1 LAKGQCI
8 RRKGLRGPRAGLLIA
23 CTLHTV
29 LLERTTREAAP
40 MRIGILMNLAPRK
53 LGSFEG
59 WIVALAREAH
69 RRGHALDVYG
79 RTPAHPTF
87 LAQLK
92 ELGAGWFDVKELE
105 EALIPG
111 IARLSRYDVLHVNM
125 YVPRSRIAL
134 MAYAAYPA
142 RVVFVDHTSGP
153 VPSTAPRERPLAA
166 LLKRAAD
173 AVTMVRVDS
182 IAGVS
187 DYVRERNMKRWRLP
201 PERVRTIYNGVDT
214 RRFLSKE
221 EFFSTSPQPVAVAPE
236 RVQLTTVAYL
246 IKEKGVD
253 SLVRAIAR
261 MEHGARVHLRVVGD
275 GPELP
280 RLKALAESLGL
291 GERVEFA
298 GLRDDVH
305 ALLGKTDI
313 FVHPAIWAEAFGLTI
328 AEAMSNGCAVV
339 ASRIGGIPEL
349 IAHGQTGLLFE
360 PGNVADLAQ
369 QLDQLVQHPELRRSL
384 GRAARARTEERFNL
398 SSCAEQHIGW
408 CEEAYVRKERRSRL
422 PLP

>member
-1 LAKGQCI
+1 
-8 RRKGLRGPRAGLLIA
+8 
-23 CTLHTV
+23 
-29 LLERTTREAAP
+29 

-59 WIVALAREAH
+59 WIVALAREAQ
-69 RRGHALDVYG
+69 RRGHSLDVYG
-79 RTPAHPTF
+79 RAPAHPGF
-87 LAQLK
+87 LQGLK
-92 ELGAGWFDVKELE
+92 ELGAGWFEVKELE
-105 EALIPG
+105 ASLLSG
-111 IARLSRYDVLHVNM
+111 IQRLSRYDVLHVNM
-125 YVPRSRIAL
+125 FVPRSRVAL

-153 VPSTAPRERPLAA
+153 VPQAQTREKPLAA

-173 AVTMVRVDS
+173 AITMVRVDS

-187 DYVRERNMKRWRLP
+187 DYVRERNLKRWGLP

-214 RRFLSKE
+214 SRFLSKE
-221 EFFSTSPQPVAVAPE
+221 AFFSTDPQRAEDAPAPQVAPGA

-253 SLVRAIAR
+253 HLVRAMAR
-261 MEHGARVHLRVVGD
+261 MRHGQDAHLRIVGD
-275 GPELP
+275 GPEVP
-280 RLKALAESLGL
+280 RLKALAQELGVDS
-291 GERVEFA
+291 RVEFA

-349 IAHGQTGLLFE
+349 VSHGETGLLFT
-360 PGNVADLAQ
+360 PGDPEDLAR
-369 QLDQLVQHPELRRSL
+369 QLDLLVERPALRRQL
-384 GRAARARTEERFNL
+384 GRNARARTEQRFDL
-398 SSCAEQHIGW
+398 ASCAQQHIGW
-408 CEEAYVRKERRSRL
+408 CEEAFVRRER
-422 PLP
+422 

>member
-1 LAKGQCI
+1 
-8 RRKGLRGPRAGLLIA
+8 
-23 CTLHTV
+23 
-29 LLERTTREAAP
+29 

-59 WIVALAREAH
+59 WIVALAREAR
-69 RRGHALDVYG
+69 RRGHSLDVFG
-79 RTPAHPTF
+79 RTPTHPGF
-87 LAQLK
+87 LGQLQ
-92 ELGAGWFDVKELE
+92 ELGAGWHDVKELE
-105 EALIPG
+105 SALISG

-125 YVPRSRIAL
+125 FVPRSRIAL

-153 VPSTAPRERPLAA
+153 VPEAQGRERSLGA

-173 AVTMVRVDS
+173 ALTMVRVDS

-187 DYVRERNMKRWRLP
+187 DYVRERNLKRWGLP

-221 EFFSTSPQPVAVAPE
+221 AFFSTDPQVATQSAEPRAALAPAG

-246 IKEKGVD
+246 IREKGVD
-253 SLVRAIAR
+253 HLLRALAR
-261 MEHGARVHLRVVGD
+261 MQHGAGAFLRIVGD

-280 RLKALAESLGL
+280 RLQALAAELGIA
-291 GERVEFA
+291 GRVEFA

-305 ALLGKTDI
+305 ALLQGTDI

-349 IAHGQTGLLFE
+349 VAHEETGLLFT

-369 QLDQLVQHPELRRSL
+369 QLDRLVQDPALRRRL
-384 GRAARARTEERFNL
+384 GRNARARTERRFDL
-398 SSCAEQHIGW
+398 GSCAAQHLAW
-408 CEEAYVRKERRSRL
+408 CEEVHVRKERRSRVQL
-422 PLP
+422 EAPR

>member
-1 LAKGQCI
+1 
-8 RRKGLRGPRAGLLIA
+8 
-23 CTLHTV
+23 
-29 LLERTTREAAP
+29 

-59 WIVALAREAH
+59 WIVALAREAK
-69 RRGHALDVYG
+69 RRGHSLDVFG
-79 RTPAHPTF
+79 RTPIHPRF
-87 LAQLK
+87 LQSLK
-92 ELGAGWFDVKELE
+92 ELGAGWYEVKELE
-105 EALIPG
+105 ASLLPG
-111 IARLSRYDVLHVNM
+111 IQRLSRYDVLHVNM
-125 YVPRSRIAL
+125 FVPRSRIAL

-153 VPSTAPRERPLAA
+153 VPESQPRERPLAA

-187 DYVRERNMKRWRLP
+187 DYVRERNLKRWGLP

-221 EFFSTSPQPVAVAPE
+221 AFFSTDPQLAVQELAARGAGE
-236 RVQLTTVAYL
+236 RPQADGGDGRVRLLAVAYL

-253 SLVRAIAR
+253 HLVRALAR
-261 MEHGARVHLRVVGD
+261 MQHGAHAHLTVAGD

-280 RLKALAESLGL
+280 RLKALAQELGVA
-291 GERVEFA
+291 ERVEFA
-298 GLRDDVH
+298 GLRDDVP
-305 ALLGKTDI
+305 ALLARTDI

-349 IAHGQTGLLFE
+349 IAHGETGLLFT
-360 PGNVADLAQ
+360 PGHVPELAQ
-369 QLDQLVQHPELRRSL
+369 ALDQLVQQPALRRQL
-384 GRAARARTEERFNL
+384 GQNARARTEQRFEL
-398 SSCAEQHIGW
+398 SSCAAQHIGW
-408 CEEAYVRKERRSRL
+408 CEEAYVRKARRSSVQLHAPR
-422 PLP
+422 

>member
-1 LAKGQCI
+1 
-8 RRKGLRGPRAGLLIA
+8 
-23 CTLHTV
+23 
-29 LLERTTREAAP
+29 

-59 WIVALAREAH
+59 WIVALAREAQ
-69 RRGHALDVYG
+69 RRGHSLDVFG
-79 RTPAHPTF
+79 RTPIHPAF
-87 LAQLK
+87 AQSLK
-92 ELGAGWFDVKELE
+92 ELGAGWYDVKELE
-105 EALIPG
+105 ASLLPG
-111 IARLSRYDVLHVNM
+111 IQRLSRYDVLHVNM
-125 YVPRSRIAL
+125 FVARSRIAL

-153 VPSTAPRERPLAA
+153 VPEQQGREKPLAA

-187 DYVRERNMKRWRLP
+187 DYVRERNLRRWGLP

-214 RRFLSKE
+214 RRFLSRE
-221 EFFSTSPQPVAVAPE
+221 AFFSTDPALAERELAARGAQRPDAGGPVRLLA
-236 RVQLTTVAYL
+236 VAYL

-253 SLVRAIAR
+253 HLVRALAR
-261 MEHGARVHLRVVGD
+261 MQHASRVHLTVAGD

-280 RLKALAESLGL
+280 RLKELARSLGIAD
-291 GERVEFA
+291 RVQFA
-298 GLRDDVH
+298 GLRDDVP
-305 ALLGKTDI
+305 ALLERTDI

-349 IAHGQTGLLFE
+349 IAHEQTGLLFT
-360 PGNVADLAQ
+360 PGDVADLAQ
-369 QLDQLVQHPELRRSL
+369 ALDRLVQEPALRQQL
-384 GRAARARTEERFNL
+384 GRNARARTEQRFEL
-398 SSCAEQHIGW
+398 GSCAEQHIGW
-408 CEEAYVRKERRSRL
+408 CEEAYVRKAGRSRVQL
-422 PLP
+422 QPQP